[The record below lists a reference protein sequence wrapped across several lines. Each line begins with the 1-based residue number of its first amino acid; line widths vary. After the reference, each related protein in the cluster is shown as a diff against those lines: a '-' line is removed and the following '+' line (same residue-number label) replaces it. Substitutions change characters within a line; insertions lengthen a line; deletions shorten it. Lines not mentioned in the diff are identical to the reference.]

1 MVVEEISICWSDPT
15 DFCKEE
21 AEETR
26 GQSSLN
32 IEC

>member
-1 MVVEEISICWSDPT
+1 MVMEEISMCWSDPT

-21 AEETR
+21 AEETW
-26 GQSSLN
+26 GQSSLI